1 MTRGA
6 VLLAGLLALMTTAM
20 SPPPSVWT
28 VARETSTIDL
38 RVHAFGGEHAGRFE
52 TWQGDIRFDPASPD
66 RTRASVVV
74 QAASLKMHPAIATRR
89 ATGPAFL
96 DAAHHPQIRFELRS
110 LDPVGAG
117 QFTAHADV
125 SIKDHTRAI
134 TFPVRLEV
142 EGDTAR
148 ISGDFSL
155 DRADFDLGTSGP
167 LNRLVGPRVQVRVAL
182 RMQHVV

>member
-1 MTRGA
+1 VTRHA
-6 VLLAGLLALMTTAM
+6 VLLAGLLALTTTAM
-20 SPPPSVWT
+20 SPPPAVWT
-28 VARETSTIDL
+28 VAREASTIDL
-38 RVHAFGGEHAGRFE
+38 RVHAFGAEHDGRFE
-52 TWQGDIRFDPASPD
+52 SWQGDIRFDPAAPV

-110 LDPVGAG
+110 LDPVGSG

-125 SIKDHTRAI
+125 SIKGHTRAI
-134 TFPVRLEV
+134 TFPVRLEI

-148 ISGDFSL
+148 MTGDFSL

-167 LNRLVGPRVQVRVAL
+167 LNRLVGPRVRVRVAL